1 MRPLSV
7 VQVISSPW
15 WTGAAEPALFLTE
28 DLAARGHRVR
38 FICGPGEALEDRA
51 GRLGFP
57 RVKELDPTR
66 SLNPWRMGGFVRRL
80 AGFLEEARAD
90 ILHAHLSA
98 DHWLSLLARR
108 RCRRRVRLVRTVHHP
123 RAAKGNPLARCLLG
137 RATDAVIAP
146 NRHIARVL
154 GERTAVPPDRLH
166 VVPGAVDLRRFSPP
180 PSEIR
185 AKGRAILGQDA
196 STPLIGIV
204 SRLAPDRGHTLLF
217 EAFRQVANEIP
228 AVRLVAVGKGEY
240 LPRLKKRVRALGLE
254 DRVDFPGYHEE
265 DLPEVLAA
273 LDLFVLMAP
282 GSEGS
287 CRAVLEAMAMGL
299 PCVVTDLN
307 GLADSVEE
315 GATARVVPGGD
326 APRLASALRELI
338 ADEGLRRAF
347 GRAGRRRVEA
357 HFTRERRAERVE
369 EIYLK
374 LLEPSLEVSYAG
386 GRP

>member
-1 MRPLSV
+1 VRPLSV
-7 VQVISSPW
+7 VQVISSSW
-15 WTGAAEPALFLTE
+15 WTGAAEPALHLSA

-38 FICGPGEALEDRA
+38 FVCGPGEALEA
-51 GRLGFP
+51 QAARLGLP
-57 RVKELDPTR
+57 RVEELDPSR
-66 SLNPWRMGGFVRRL
+66 SLKPWRIGGFTRRL
-80 AGFLEEARAD
+80 AGLLEEARAD
-90 ILHAHLSA
+90 VLHAHLSA

-108 RCRRRVRLVRTVHHP
+108 RCGRRVRLVRTVHHP
-123 RAAKGNPLARCLLG
+123 RAAKGNPFARYLLDA
-137 RATDAVIAP
+137 ATDALIAP

-154 GERTAVPPDRLH
+154 AERAAVPPEKLH
-166 VVPGAVDLRRFSPP
+166 VVPGAVDLQRFAPP
-180 PSEIR
+180 PPEVR
-185 AKGRAILGQDA
+185 AKGRAILGQA
-196 STPLIGIV
+196 AGTPLIGIV
-204 SRLAPDRGHTLLF
+204 SRLASDRGHMRLF
-217 EAFRQVANEIP
+217 EAFRRLAGEVPGA
-228 AVRLVAVGKGEY
+228 RLVVVGKGEY
-240 LPRLKKRVRALGLE
+240 LPRLEGRVRALGLE

-299 PCVVTDLN
+299 PCVVADRN
-307 GLADSVEE
+307 GLDEVVEE
-315 GATARVVPGGD
+315 GVTARVVPGGGP
-326 APRLASALRELI
+326 PRLAAALRELL

-374 LLEPSLEVSYAG
+374 LLEPSLEASYAG
-386 GRP
+386 GRS